1 MSTEPA
7 LWKMPDST
15 LQTEEG
21 KNSPQGPGK
30 IKQARIIFK
39 KGKKGK
45 KHNKMAGIDTY
56 LLLITLNVIGL
67 NSALKG
73 TG

>member
-7 LWKMPDST
+7 LWKMPDGT
-15 LQTEEG
+15 LQTEEE
-21 KNSPQGPGK
+21 KKTNSPRGPGK

-39 KGKKGK
+39 KGRGE
-45 KHNKMAGIDTY
+45 HNKMAGINTY
-56 LLLITLNVIGL
+56 LLIITLNVIGL

-73 TG
+73 SG

>member
-7 LWKMPDST
+7 LWKMPDGT

-21 KNSPQGPGK
+21 KKTKKTTSPRCPGK

-39 KGKKGK
+39 KGRKGE
-45 KHNKMAGIDTY
+45 KHNKMAGINTY
-56 LLLITLNVIGL
+56 LLIITE
-67 NSALKG
+67 
-73 TG
+73 